1 MNFDFTGK
9 TAVVTGGSR
18 GIGAAVSV
26 LFASCGANVM
36 IDHLPVESD
45 LEGLRRVE
53 EEIRKGGGVCASFA
67 GDVSCP
73 EAMEKLCR
81 EAVSRFEGLD
91 ILVNCAGFTRPARA
105 AELSADLWARGVEVN
120 LD

>member
-36 IDHLPVESD
+36 IDHLPVEND

-53 EEIRKGGGVCASFA
+53 AEIRKRGGSTAQDSPGRPEWPASPPIC
-67 GDVSCP
+67 GLG
-73 EAMEKLCR
+73 E
-81 EAVSRFEGLD
+81 SR
-91 ILVNCAGFTRPARA
+91 
-105 AELSADLWARGVEVN
+105 
-120 LD
+120 